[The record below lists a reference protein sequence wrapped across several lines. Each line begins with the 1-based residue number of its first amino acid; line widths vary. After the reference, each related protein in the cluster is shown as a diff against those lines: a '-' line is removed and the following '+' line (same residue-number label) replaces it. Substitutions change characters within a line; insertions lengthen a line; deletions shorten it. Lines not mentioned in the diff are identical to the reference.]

1 MKGIVRDQES
11 RLPVYQE
18 MLDTIRKAIT
28 SGDLKEG
35 DWLQGEHTFC
45 KEYGISRGSVRKA
58 LSILTSEGLVKS
70 FPGKGIQIVN
80 NKQGALQEIVVFCP
94 FASSFSAD
102 GFYGIIYDRLN
113 KLCKEKEIKFQ
124 YICHDRSIGSDS
136 FWDTVTFDISTGIIL
151 LAETF
156 IDQLPSREKYVGPV
170 IQLDHRIS
178 ELPFDS
184 VMVDAVM
191 SGREA
196 VKHLYDL
203 GHSDIG
209 YIGWRHEETYHP
221 ERNMGVMEGLL
232 EAGLAVDP
240 KRFTVCMDRFEG
252 GREAVHRLLDNSI
265 EFTGIIAYH
274 ATIARGAIHAC
285 KERGLRVPEDISIIC
300 FGSESNARPDDIPL
314 SYIDCNPESLAEK
327 GFKQLMYRSKNPDAP
342 AEHILNPVTVVKGGT
357 CAERGGK

>member
-1 MKGIVRDQES
+1 MKGIIRGKES

-18 MLDTIRKAIT
+18 MIDAIRKAIK

-70 FPGKGIQIVN
+70 FPGKGIQIIN
-80 NKQGALQEIVVFCP
+80 NKRGALQEIVIFCP
-94 FASSFSAD
+94 FASSISSD
-102 GFYGIIYDRLN
+102 GFYGILYDRLN

-156 IDQLPSREKYVGPV
+156 IDQLPSREKYIGPV
-170 IQLDHRIS
+170 IQLDHRIP

-203 GHSDIG
+203 GHRDIN
-209 YIGWRHEETYHP
+209 YLGWQFEETYNP
-221 ERNMGVMEGLL
+221 ERKKGVMEGLL
-232 EAGLAVDP
+232 ETGLAVDP
-240 KRFTVCMDRFEG
+240 QRFTACEDRFEG
-252 GREAVHRLLDNSI
+252 GREAVHQLLDNSI
-265 EFTGIIAYH
+265 EFTAIIVYH
-274 ATIARGAIHAC
+274 AGIARGAIHAC

-300 FGSESNARPDDIPL
+300 FGRESETRPDDMPL
-314 SYIDCNPESLAEK
+314 AYIDCDPAGLAEK
-327 GFKQLMYRSKNPDAP
+327 GFKRLVYRSKNPDAS
-342 AEHILNPVTVVKGGT
+342 AEHILNPVTVVQ
-357 CAERGGK
+357 GKTSGKLKA